1 MEFFVLHVLL
11 LQTYFLRIFPSHHS
25 VIFPSKFVSKSQHD
39 TFSLDAASLSLVF
52 IFVFKTSD
60 YSTST
65 TSVFIF
71 SVFILSS
78 LSPPSSSSF
87 PSHSLSSSPT
97 SICSF
102 RYAKEED
109 MDVEGM
115 PGIGEDSGWK
125 QVRSH
130 DPYALTA
137 IDEKEMIII
146 IRWQWGKKWYGWW
159 WNECL
164 LRYQLIII
172 YQLQLQLPHQLSLIF
187 SLVILKVHG
196 DVFRAPESLVLFS
209 AMLGTGW
216 QLLLLVFAVIV
227 YAMAGKI
234 AVYTGSNRVYRVF
247 VRIIT
252 LLGTQFYFLN
262 LLILD
267 FLNFSNV
274 IFFIMTDLMCNSTHF
289 LSLPRPFITRQYV
302 RR

>member
-39 TFSLDAASLSLVF
+39 TFSLDASSLSLVF

-130 DPYALTA
+130 GPYALTA
-137 IDEKEMIII
+137 IAEKEMIII
-146 IRWQWGKKWYGWW
+146 I
-159 WNECL
+159 
-164 LRYQLIII
+164 
-172 YQLQLQLPHQLSLIF
+172 
-187 SLVILKVHG
+187 
-196 DVFRAPESLVLFS
+196 
-209 AMLGTGW
+209 M
-216 QLLLLVFAVIV
+216 
-227 YAMAGKI
+227 
-234 AVYTGSNRVYRVF
+234 
-247 VRIIT
+247 
-252 LLGTQFYFLN
+252 
-262 LLILD
+262 
-267 FLNFSNV
+267 
-274 IFFIMTDLMCNSTHF
+274 
-289 LSLPRPFITRQYV
+289 
-302 RR
+302 